1 VSVTIASGE
10 QPLIPSIADFL
21 VEKLFNQ
28 DLPLEVT
35 NSTFQGLEGIKVSF
49 VIVTFNDIIFSLSLD
64 YITSIPHEIRFVNK
78 NLFFKS
84 LILKRKKIIFFLTNT
99 LIWYILRYKMRNKE
113 MNMKIKEGDM
123 ITEGGI
129 SYVVEKDEDGTLWG
143 VSNNAEYEIEINE
156 DFCPD
161 SLFSC

>member
-1 VSVTIASGE
+1 
-10 QPLIPSIADFL
+10 
-21 VEKLFNQ
+21 
-28 DLPLEVT
+28 LPLEVI
-35 NSTFQGLEGIKVSF
+35 NSTFQGLEGIKASF

-64 YITSIPHEIRFVNK
+64 YITIIQDKITFVNK
-78 NLFFKS
+78 NLFFKP
-84 LILKRKKIIFFLTNT
+84 LILKRKKNIFFLTNT

-113 MNMKIKEGDM
+113 INMKIKEGDM